1 METLTVDTLDPYI
14 AKPLEAVVSNMWAKQ
29 DFVFHE
35 NSTFI
40 EQYNIYIF
48 LKQSLTHKSFLK
60 VFNINIPCR

>member
-14 AKPLEAVVSNMWAKQ
+14 AKPLAAVVLITWPKQ

-40 EQYNIYIF
+40 EQYNIYLYF
-48 LKQSLTHKSFLK
+48 FK
-60 VFNINIPCR
+60 FNS